1 MLVLF
6 LIIGI
11 CICLCVIKYIN
22 SLENREPKI
31 EDIDID
37 SDTYIDI
44 DASDFM

>member
-1 MLVLF
+1 MLSLF

-11 CICLCVIKYIN
+11 CICLYGIKYIN
-22 SLENREPKI
+22 NLENRKTKM